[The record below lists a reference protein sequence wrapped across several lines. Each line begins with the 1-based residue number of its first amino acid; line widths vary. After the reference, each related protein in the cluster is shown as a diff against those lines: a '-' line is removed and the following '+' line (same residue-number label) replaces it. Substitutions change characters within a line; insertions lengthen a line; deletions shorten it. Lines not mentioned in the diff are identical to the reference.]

1 MRTVGIR
8 DLQINPAVFTKS
20 LENNEFVMI
29 QNEENQ

>member
-1 MRTVGIR
+1 MRTVGIS